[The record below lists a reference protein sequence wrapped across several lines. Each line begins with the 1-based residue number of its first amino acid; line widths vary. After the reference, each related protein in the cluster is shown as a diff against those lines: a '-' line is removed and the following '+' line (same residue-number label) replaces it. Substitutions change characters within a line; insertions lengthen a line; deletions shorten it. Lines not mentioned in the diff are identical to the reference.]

1 MRVPEDKVRACGAR
15 ADPHDEEAQSAVS
28 NHEAAVERVP
38 LLSDPRNSGVTIRF
52 QQAKILRMRTNSV
65 RTDRRLIFLL
75 NVAQR
80 RLQRFVTAQIRTGG
94 VTSAQSGL
102 LFVLGKRDG
111 VLMGEAGASLD
122 LGMPGISGLAER
134 MVEAGL
140 IEKRADP
147 DDGRASRLWLTGAG
161 RKALARAKARAAE
174 LNARLTEGFNDAEID
189 IVSRWLTSVQNKF
202 QGEDE

>member
-1 MRVPEDKVRACGAR
+1 M
-15 ADPHDEEAQSAVS
+15 
-28 NHEAAVERVP
+28 
-38 LLSDPRNSGVTIRF
+38 
-52 QQAKILRMRTNSV
+52 M

-80 RLQRFVTAQIRTGG
+80 RLQRFVAAQTREGG

-102 LFVLGKRDG
+102 LFVLGRTDG
-111 VLMGEAGASLD
+111 VLMGEAGAALD

-147 DDGRASRLWLTGAG
+147 ADGRAWRLFLTVSG
-161 RKALARAKARAAE
+161 RKALARTKARVAE
-174 LNARLTEGFNDAEID
+174 LNARLTEGFSDTEID
-189 IVSRWLTSVQNKF
+189 IVSRWLISVQSKF
-202 QGEDE
+202 PKGDDE

>member
-1 MRVPEDKVRACGAR
+1 M
-15 ADPHDEEAQSAVS
+15 
-28 NHEAAVERVP
+28 
-38 LLSDPRNSGVTIRF
+38 
-52 QQAKILRMRTNSV
+52 M

-80 RLQRFVTAQIRTGG
+80 RLQRFVAAQTRDGG

-102 LFVLGKRDG
+102 LFVLGRTDG
-111 VLMGEAGASLD
+111 VLMGEAGAALD

-147 DDGRASRLWLTGAG
+147 DDGRAWRLWLTPAG
-161 RKALARAKARAAE
+161 RKALARSKARVAE
-174 LNARLTEGFNDAEID
+174 LNARLMEGFSEGEID
-189 IVSRWLTSVQNKF
+189 VVARWLNHVQMTFPK
-202 QGEDE
+202 GDDE